1 MRVLLATAFALGAVT
16 SLSFGQAA
24 RNSPNEALFNEK
36 AFSETIAPV
45 LKTNCSGCHSGAS
58 PAGGLSVASLSSVLS
73 GGKHGPALEPADSK
87 RSLLMQYLRGERT
100 PKMPMGGS
108 LPDAAVTA
116 LAEAIDHLQALPK
129 SAKKMDSHL
138 EWLLHRP
145 VASAIPHV
153 KNAAWVVNPID
164 AFVLEKLEAKGMSP
178 ALPASKRALLRRVY
192 FDLIGLPPTPQEGQ
206 DFENNTA
213 PDAYE
218 KVVDRLL
225 ADSRYGE
232 RWARHW
238 LDLARFA
245 ESDGF
250 AIDGERPTAW
260 RYRDYVIRS
269 FNQDKPYDRFVTEQL
284 AGDEMPGGGKG
295 ASAGGAGR
303 SDRLVALGFL
313 RMGTWEADANFKTQ
327 LRQDV
332 LNELTGTVGQVFLGF
347 TVGCARCHDH
357 KYDPIP
363 QRDFY
368 RLQAFFAPMKVDNRE
383 APFSDAE
390 GGSKPMRDKLRAY
403 EDESDAADQAL
414 RKMEDELRAQF
425 RSKPSVTASD
435 SKPANEP
442 GKAEAPADFM
452 AALKNPKDNTFT
464 AEQKAAW
471 RTATDTARRAR
482 ELVARYRPVAFS
494 VSDVVPP
501 QVPDLAA
508 TYVLAGGDLGSRGD
522 SVSPGFLQEV
532 AGSDKPAE
540 IPFVGGS
547 SGRRLALARWI
558 GSPENPLTA
567 RVMANRLWQHHF
579 GEGIVR
585 TPSDFGI
592 NGDRPSHPELLD
604 YLATQ
609 LVENRWSLKALHK
622 MMVLSNTY
630 RQSTENPAQS
640 AYAKADPKNLLL
652 WRMNWIRLEGEEIRD
667 SLLAVSG
674 QLQKSA
680 GGPGAFVSLPEDVAG
695 GFEFFKWF
703 PSDEKQQAQRTI
715 YTFQRR
721 SVMNPMIEV
730 FDGANMSE
738 VCSRRSA
745 TVVPT
750 QAFSLLNSDFTHNT
764 ARRFAER
771 LIQLAGP
778 DVDKQLDLAFLST
791 LARPPTDTER
801 SKYKTMFSGK
811 PAAESL
817 VSLGVVLFNLNEFLY
832 LE

>member
-1 MRVLLATAFALGAVT
+1 M
-16 SLSFGQAA
+16 
-24 RNSPNEALFNEK
+24 
-36 AFSETIAPV
+36 
-45 LKTNCSGCHSGAS
+45 
-58 PAGGLSVASLSSVLS
+58 
-73 GGKHGPALEPADSK
+73 
-87 RSLLMQYLRGERT
+87 
-100 PKMPMGGS
+100 
-108 LPDAAVTA
+108 
-116 LAEAIDHLQALPK
+116 
-129 SAKKMDSHL
+129 
-138 EWLLHRP
+138 EWLLHKP
-145 VASAIPHV
+145 VVPAIPVV
-153 KNAAWVVNPID
+153 KNSAWVVNPID
-164 AFVLEKLEAKGMSP
+164 AFILQKLEAKEMNP
-178 ALPASKRALLRRVY
+178 APTASKRALLRRVY
-192 FDLIGLPPTPQEGQ
+192 FDLIGLPPTPEEIK
-206 DFENNTA
+206 DFENNPA

-218 KVVDRLL
+218 KIVDKLL
-225 ADSRYGE
+225 ADTRYGE

-269 FNQDKPYDRFVTEQL
+269 FNQDKPYDRFVQEQL
-284 AGDEMPGGGKG
+284 AGDELPAPDGAKGGGPN
-295 ASAGGAGR
+295 R

-390 GGSKPMRDKLRAY
+390 GGSKQMRDKLRTLEDRAD
-403 EDESDAADQAL
+403 EADESL
-414 RKMEDELRAQF
+414 RKMESELRAEYQ
-425 RSKPSVTASD
+425 SKTSTTA
-435 SKPANEP
+435 KPDATPAAGTKEA
-442 GKAEAPADFM
+442 GKAEARGDYM
-452 AALKNPKDNTFT
+452 AALKNSKDTSFT
-464 AEQKAAW
+464 EAQRTAWKAA
-471 RTATDTARRAR
+471 TDRARQAR
-482 ELVARYRPVAFS
+482 ELVARYHPVAYS

-508 TYVLAGGDLGSRGD
+508 TYVLAGGDLGSRGER
-522 SVSPGFLQEV
+522 VEPGFLQAV
-532 AGSDKPAE
+532 TGSDKAAE
-540 IPFVGGS
+540 IPFAGGS
-547 SGRRLALARWI
+547 SGRRLALAEWI
-558 GSPENPLTA
+558 ASPANPLTA
-567 RVMANRLWQHHF
+567 RVMVNRLWQHHF

-585 TPSDFGI
+585 SPSDFGI

-609 LVENRWSLKALHK
+609 FLEKKWSMKAIHK
-622 MMVLSNTY
+622 LMLLSNTY
-630 RQSTENPAQS
+630 RQSTENPSQR
-640 AYAKADPKNLLL
+640 AYAESDPKNLLL

-667 SLLAVSG
+667 SLLAISG
-674 QLQKSA
+674 QLQKSS
-680 GGPGAFVSLPEDVAG
+680 GGPGAFVSLPEDVAA

-750 QAFSLLNSDFTHNT
+750 QAFSLLNGDFTHSA
-764 ARRFAER
+764 ARHFAER
-771 LIQLAGP
+771 IVELAGP
-778 DVDKQLDLAFLST
+778 DADKQLDLAFLSA
-791 LARPPTDTER
+791 LARRPAEAER
-801 SKYKTMFSGK
+801 VKYKALYSEQ
-811 PAAESL
+811 PAVESL
-817 VSLGVVLFNLNEFLY
+817 TSLGVVLFNLNEFIY

>member
-1 MRVLLATAFALGAVT
+1 MRAFFAVILFST
-16 SLSFGQAA
+16 YIFGQPASSSSKS
-24 RNSPNEALFNEK
+24 NDGLFLEK
-36 AFSETIAPV
+36 IAPV
-45 LKTNCSGCHSGAS
+45 LQANCTGCHGGAT
-58 PAGGLSVASLSSVLS
+58 PAGGLSMSSLSTVLG
-73 GGKHGPALEPADSK
+73 GGKHGPAMEPGNAK
-87 RSLLMQYLRGERT
+87 QSLLIQYVRGERT
-100 PKMPMGGS
+100 PRMPMGGALS
-108 LPDAAVTA
+108 DEAAAA
-116 LAEAIDHLQALPK
+116 LAAAIDHMEALPK
-129 SAKKMDSHL
+129 TAKKLDSHL
-138 EWLLHRP
+138 EWLLHKPAASP
-145 VASAIPHV
+145 VPQV
-153 KNAAWVVNPID
+153 KNSAWVVNPID
-164 AFVLEKLEAKGMSP
+164 AFILQKLEAKGMSP
-178 ALPASKRALLRRVY
+178 APPASKRALLRRVY
-192 FDLIGLPPTPQEGQ
+192 FDLIGLPPTPEEVQA
-206 DFENNTA
+206 FENDNA
-213 PDAYE
+213 PNAYE

-225 ADSRYGE
+225 GDTRYGE

-269 FNQDKPYDRFVTEQL
+269 FNQDKPYDRFVHEQL
-284 AGDEMPGGGKG
+284 AGDEMPAADGAPAKG
-295 ASAGGAGR
+295 AGGADR

-368 RLQAFFAPMKVDNRE
+368 RLQAFFAPMKIDNRE

-390 GGSKPMRDKLRAY
+390 GGSKKMRDKLRTLEDQADDA
-403 EDESDAADQAL
+403 DESL
-414 RKMEDELRAQF
+414 RKMEADLRTQYRA
-425 RSKPSVTASD
+425 KAPSAPEATKDAKD
-435 SKPANEP
+435 GA
-442 GKAEAPADFM
+442 KAEPRGDFM
-452 AALKNPKDNTFT
+452 AALKNPKDTSFT
-464 AEQKAAW
+464 EEQKAAW
-471 RTATDTARRAR
+471 RAATDHSKQAR
-482 ELVARYRPVAFS
+482 EVVARYRPLAYA

-501 QVPDLAA
+501 QVPDLAS
-508 TYVLAGGDLGSRGD
+508 TYVLAGGDLSSRGER
-522 SVSPGFLQEV
+522 VEAGFPQAVVGE
-532 AGSDKPAE
+532 SKPAE

-547 SGRRLALARWI
+547 SGRRLALADWI
-558 GSPENPLTA
+558 ASPANPMTA
-567 RVMANRLWQHHF
+567 RVMVNRLWQHHF

-609 LVENRWSLKALHK
+609 FTGNKWSMKSMHK
-622 MMVLSNTY
+622 LMLLSNTY
-630 RQSTENPAQS
+630 RQSTENPAQK
-640 AYAKADPKNLLL
+640 ANAEADPKNLLL
-652 WRMNWIRLEGEEIRD
+652 SRMNWLRLEGEEIRD
-667 SLLAVSG
+667 SMLAISG
-674 QLQKSA
+674 QLQKPS
-680 GGPGAFVSLPEDVAG
+680 GGPGVFVSLPEDVAG

-721 SVMNPMIEV
+721 SVMNPLIEV

-738 VCSRRSA
+738 VCSRRSS

-750 QAFSLLNSDFTHNT
+750 QAFSLLNGDFTQT
-764 ARRFAER
+764 SAKRFAARIVE
-771 LIQLAGP
+771 LAGP
-778 DVDKQLDLAFLST
+778 DVDKQLDLAFESV
-791 LARPPTDTER
+791 LARRPTGAER
-801 SKYKTMFSGK
+801 DKFKSLYSGK
-811 PAAESL
+811 PAIESL
-817 VSLGVVLFNLNEFLY
+817 ANLGVVLFNLNEFLY

>member
-1 MRVLLATAFALGAVT
+1 MRVVLATAFSICAVT
-16 SLSFGQAA
+16 GLCFGQAA
-24 RNSPNEALFNEK
+24 RPSPNEALFDEK
-36 AFSETIAPV
+36 IAPL
-45 LKTNCSGCHSGAS
+45 LKANCAGCHGSAS
-58 PAGGLSVASLSSVLS
+58 PAGGLSMASLNSVLG
-73 GGKHGPALEPADSK
+73 GGKHGPALEPGDSK
-87 RSLLMQYLRGERT
+87 QSLLMQYVRGERT
-100 PKMPMGGS
+100 PKMPMGGALS
-108 LPDAAVTA
+108 AEA
-116 LAEAIDHLQALPK
+116 LAALGEAIDHLQAVPK
-129 SAKKMDSHL
+129 TAKRLDSHL
-138 EWLLHRP
+138 DWLLHKP
-145 VASAIPHV
+145 VAPAIPQV

-164 AFVLEKLEAKGMSP
+164 AFVLEKLEANGMNP
-178 ALPASKRALLRRVY
+178 APPASKRALLRRVY
-192 FDLIGLPPTPQEGQ
+192 FDLIGLPPTAEEIQE
-206 DFENNTA
+206 FENNAA

-218 KVVDRLL
+218 KVVDKLL

-269 FNQDKPYDRFVTEQL
+269 FNQDKPYDRFVEEQL
-284 AGDEMPGGGKG
+284 AGDEMPAGGAG
-295 ASAGGAGR
+295 AANGAGR

-368 RLQAFFAPMKVDNRE
+368 RLQAFFAPMKVENRE

-390 GGSKPMRDKLRAY
+390 GGSKAMREKLRTY
-403 EDESDAADQAL
+403 EDKSDEADEAL
-414 RKMEDELRAQF
+414 RKMEAGLRAQY
-425 RSKPSVTASD
+425 RSQGTAAASATSGD
-435 SKPANEP
+435 AKAAKEDGKSEP
-442 GKAEAPADFM
+442 RPDFM
-452 AALKNPKDNTFT
+452 AALKNPKDTSFT
-464 AEQKAAW
+464 PEQKAAW
-471 RTATDTARRAR
+471 REATDAARQAR
-482 ELVARYRPVAFS
+482 ELMARYRAVAYS

-501 QVPDLAA
+501 QVPDLAS
-508 TYVLAGGDLGSRGD
+508 TYVLAGGDLSSRGEA
-522 SVSPGFLQEV
+522 VTPGFLQAV
-532 AGSDKPAE
+532 TGNDKAAE

-547 SGRRLALARWI
+547 SGRRLALAEWI
-558 GSPENPLTA
+558 GSPANPLTA
-567 RVMANRLWQHHF
+567 RVMVNRLWQHHF

-592 NGDRPSHPELLD
+592 NGDRPSHRELLD

-609 LVENRWSLKALHK
+609 FVEKKWSLKAMHK

-630 RQSTENPAQS
+630 RQATENPAQTT
-640 AYAKADPKNLLL
+640 YAKTDPKNLLL
-652 WRMNWIRLEGEEIRD
+652 WRMNWIRLEGEAIRD
-667 SLLAVSG
+667 SMLAISG
-674 QLQKSA
+674 QLQKSH

-750 QAFSLLNSDFTHNT
+750 QAFSLLNSDFTRNT
-764 ARRFAER
+764 ARHFAER
-771 LIQLAGP
+771 MIELAGT

-791 LARPPTDTER
+791 VARRPTDTER
-801 SKYKTMFSGK
+801 SKFKTMFAGK
-811 PAAESL
+811 PANESL

>member
-1 MRVLLATAFALGAVT
+1 MRVLFATAFFFGAVT
-16 SLSFGQAA
+16 SLCFGQAA
-24 RNSPNEALFNEK
+24 PASSNEALFNEK
-36 AFSETIAPV
+36 IAPL
-45 LKTNCSGCHSGAS
+45 LKANCAACHGSAS
-58 PAGGLSVASLSSVLS
+58 PAGGLSMATLASVLG
-73 GGKHGPALEPADSK
+73 GGKHGPALEPGDSK
-87 RSLLMQYLRGERT
+87 QSLLMQYVRGERT

-108 LPDAAVTA
+108 LSAEASAA
-116 LAEAIDHLQALPK
+116 LAEAIDHLQAIPK
-129 SAKKMDSHL
+129 AAKTSDSYL
-138 EWLLHRP
+138 DWLLHKP
-145 VASAIPHV
+145 AAPAIPQV

-164 AFVLEKLEAKGMSP
+164 AFIQQKLEAAGMTP
-178 ALPASKRALLRRVY
+178 APPASKRALLRRLY
-192 FDLIGLPPTPQEGQ
+192 FDLVGLPPTAQEIQ
-206 DFENNTA
+206 EFENNPA

-218 KVVDRLL
+218 KTVDKLL

-269 FNQDKPYDRFVTEQL
+269 FNQDKPYDRFVEEQL
-284 AGDEMPGGGKG
+284 AGDEMPAAAAGAPNGG
-295 ASAGGAGR
+295 GR

-368 RLQAFFAPMKVDNRE
+368 RLQAFFAPMKVENRD

-390 GGSKPMRDKLRAY
+390 GGSKAMRDKLRTY
-403 EDESDAADQAL
+403 EDKSDEADEAL
-414 RKMEDELRAQF
+414 RKMEAGLRAQY
-425 RSKPSVTASD
+425 RDA
-435 SKPANEP
+435 KPAKEDGKPEP
-442 GKAEAPADFM
+442 RPDFM
-452 AALKNPKDNTFT
+452 AALKNPKDTSFT

-471 RTATDTARRAR
+471 REATDAARQAR
-482 ELVARYRPVAFS
+482 ELVARYHPVAYS

-508 TYVLAGGDLGSRGD
+508 TYVLAGGDLSSRGE
-522 SVSPGFLQEV
+522 SVTPGFLQAV
-532 AGSDKPAE
+532 TGNDKPAD

-547 SGRRLALARWI
+547 SGRRLALAEWI
-558 GSPENPLTA
+558 ASPANPLTA
-567 RVMANRLWQHHF
+567 RVMVNRLWQHHF

-592 NGDRPSHPELLD
+592 NGDRPSHRELLD

-609 LVENRWSLKALHK
+609 FVEKKWSLKAMHR

-630 RQSTENPAQS
+630 RQATDNPTQV
-640 AYAKADPKNLLL
+640 AYAKTDPKNLLL
-652 WRMNWIRLEGEEIRD
+652 WRMNWIRLEGEAIRD
-667 SLLAVSG
+667 SMLAVSG
-674 QLQKSA
+674 QLQKSH

-750 QAFSLLNSDFTHNT
+750 QAFSLLNSDFTRST
-764 ARRFAER
+764 ARHFAER
-771 LIQLAGP
+771 MVELAGP
-778 DVDKQLDLAFLST
+778 DLDKQLDLAFLSA
-791 LARPPTDTER
+791 LARRPSDTER
-801 SKYKTMFSGK
+801 SKFKAMFAGK
-811 PAAESL
+811 PAGESL

>member
-1 MRVLLATAFALGAVT
+1 MRVLLAVILLCGAVA
-16 SLSFGQAA
+16 FGQPAT
-24 RNSPNEALFNEK
+24 SPPNEK
-36 AFSETIAPV
+36 VFSEKIAP
-45 LKTNCSGCHSGAS
+45 LLQANCAQCHSTAS
-58 PAGGLSVASLSSVLS
+58 PAGGLSMAALSSVLS
-73 GGKHGPALEPADSK
+73 GGKHGPALEPGNSK
-87 RSLLMQYLRGERT
+87 QSLLMQYVRGERT
-100 PKMPMGGS
+100 PRMPMGGS
-108 LPDAAVTA
+108 LPEETVASLAA
-116 LAEAIDHLQALPK
+116 AIDQMQALPK
-129 SAKKMDSHL
+129 TAKKLDSHL
-138 EWLLHRP
+138 EWLLHKP
-145 VASAIPHV
+145 APPAVPQV
-153 KNAAWVVNPID
+153 KNSAWVVNPID
-164 AFVLEKLEAKGMSP
+164 AFILQKLEAKGMNP
-178 ALPASKRALLRRVY
+178 APPASKRALLRRVY
-192 FDLIGLPPTPQEGQ
+192 FDLIGLPPTPEEIQ
-206 DFENNTA
+206 DFEDNPA

-218 KVVDRLL
+218 KVIDRLL
-225 ADSRYGE
+225 ADTRYGE

-250 AIDGERPTAW
+250 AIDGERPTVW
-260 RYRDYVIRS
+260 RYRYYVIRS
-269 FNQDKPYDRFVTEQL
+269 FNQDKPYDRFVQEQL
-284 AGDEMPGGGKG
+284 AGDELPAPDGAKGGG
-295 ASAGGAGR
+295 ADR

-332 LNELTGTVGQVFLGF
+332 LNELTGTVGQVFLSF

-390 GGSKPMRDKLRAY
+390 GGSKRMRDKLRTF
-403 EDESDAADQAL
+403 EDQADAADESL
-414 RKMEDELRAQF
+414 RKMEADLREQYRSQAAASPAAVAGTPAAGAKET
-425 RSKPSVTASD
+425 SKP
-435 SKPANEP
+435 EP
-442 GKAEAPADFM
+442 RGDFM
-452 AALKNPKDNTFT
+452 AALKNPKDTFFT
-464 AEQKAAW
+464 EAQKAAW
-471 RTATDTARRAR
+471 KAATDRARQAR
-482 ELVARYRPVAFS
+482 ELVARYHPVAYS

-508 TYVLAGGDLGSRGD
+508 TYVLAGGDLSSRGER
-522 SVSPGFLQEV
+522 VEPGFLQAV
-532 AGSDKPAE
+532 AGSDKTAE

-547 SGRRLALARWI
+547 SGRRLALAEWI
-558 GSPENPLTA
+558 ASPANPLTA
-567 RVMANRLWQHHF
+567 RVMVNRLWQHHF

-604 YLATQ
+604 YLAAQ
-609 LVENRWSLKALHK
+609 FVERKWSMKSMHKLMLV
-622 MMVLSNTY
+622 SNTY
-630 RQSTENPAQS
+630 RQSTESPSQR
-640 AYAKADPKNLLL
+640 AYAEADPKNLLM

-667 SLLAVSG
+667 SLLAISG
-674 QLQKSA
+674 QLQKSS

-750 QAFSLLNSDFTHNT
+750 QAFSLLNGDFTHST
-764 ARRFAER
+764 ARHFAER
-771 LIQLAGP
+771 VVGLAGA
-778 DVDKQLDLAFLST
+778 DVDKQLDLAFLSA
-791 LARPPTDTER
+791 LARRPTETER
-801 SKYKTMFSGK
+801 SKYKALYSGT
-811 PAAESL
+811 PAVEAL
-817 VSLGVVLFNLNEFLY
+817 TSLGVVLFNLNEFLY

>member
-1 MRVLLATAFALGAVT
+1 MRLLLATAFSFSAVT
-16 SLSFGQAA
+16 SLCFGQAA
-24 RNSPNEALFNEK
+24 RASSNEALFNEK
-36 AFSETIAPV
+36 IAPL
-45 LKTNCSGCHSGAS
+45 LKANCAACHGSTS
-58 PAGGLSVASLSSVLS
+58 PAGGLSMATLASVLG
-73 GGKHGPALEPADSK
+73 GGKHGPALEPGDSK
-87 RSLLMQYLRGERT
+87 QSLLMQYVRGERT

-108 LPDAAVTA
+108 LSTETSAA

-129 SAKKMDSHL
+129 PARTSDSYLH
-138 EWLLHRP
+138 WLLHKP
-145 VASAIPHV
+145 VAPPIPQV
-153 KNAAWVVNPID
+153 RNASWVVNPID
-164 AFVLEKLEAKGMSP
+164 AFVLQKLEAAGMTP
-178 ALPASKRALLRRVY
+178 AAPASKRALLRRVY
-192 FDLIGLPPTPQEGQ
+192 FDLVGLPPTAQEVQ
-206 DFENNTA
+206 EFESNPA

-218 KVVDRLL
+218 KIVDRLL

-269 FNQDKPYDRFVTEQL
+269 FNQDKPYDRFVEEQL
-284 AGDEMPGGGKG
+284 AGDEMPAAAAGAPNGG
-295 ASAGGAGR
+295 GR

-383 APFSDAE
+383 APFSDSE
-390 GGSKPMRDKLRAY
+390 GGGKAMRDKLRTC
-403 EDESDAADQAL
+403 EDKSDEADEAL
-414 RKMEDELRAQF
+414 RKMETALREQY
-425 RSKPSVTASD
+425 RSQAPAAPAANSVDAKTAKED
-435 SKPANEP
+435 
-442 GKAEAPADFM
+442 GKAEPRPDFM
-452 AALKNPKDNTFT
+452 AALKNPKDTSFT

-471 RTATDTARRAR
+471 RQATDAARQAR
-482 ELVARYRPVAFS
+482 ELVARYRPVAYS

-508 TYVLAGGDLGSRGD
+508 TYVLAGGDLSSRGE
-522 SVSPGFLQEV
+522 SVTPGFLQAV
-532 AGSDKPAE
+532 AGNDKPAD
-540 IPFVGGS
+540 ILFVGGS
-547 SGRRLALARWI
+547 SGRRLALAEWI
-558 GSPENPLTA
+558 GSPANPLAA
-567 RVMANRLWQHHF
+567 RVMVNRLWQHHF

-592 NGDRPSHPELLD
+592 NGDRPSHRELLD

-609 LVENRWSLKALHK
+609 FVEKKWSMKAMHR

-630 RQSTENPAQS
+630 RQTAENPAQA
-640 AYAKADPKNLLL
+640 AYAKTDPKNLLL
-652 WRMNWIRLEGEEIRD
+652 WRMNWIRLEGETIRD
-667 SLLAVSG
+667 SMLAISG
-674 QLQKSA
+674 QLRNSH

-703 PSDEKQQAQRTI
+703 PSDQKEQARRTI

-750 QAFSLLNSDFTHNT
+750 QAFSLLNSDFTRT
-764 ARRFAER
+764 AARHFAER
-771 LIQLAGP
+771 MIELAGP
-778 DVDKQLDLAFLST
+778 DTDKQLDLAFLSA
-791 LARPPTDTER
+791 LARHPSDAER
-801 SKYKTMFSGK
+801 SKFKAMFTGK
-811 PAAESL
+811 PAGESL